1 MIVDKKH
8 RWIYLPTTEADKA
21 VLTKWAKGSTHL
33 QAVSDLS
40 PEQKILYRRCC
51 LTRPDGERLAL
62 GLRSLVESDPGR
74 RFANRYQISDFER
87 VFDLLREY
95 PEVRQDLLDF
105 SSPPSADTEIPV
117 HRFGSFLEGMGYDTF
132 PVFPSVEPTHEDL
145 TPTQR
150 TTPTHG
156 VFITYVNVESDT
168 VRRNETE
175 QAADNLGWTV
185 TRTVATT
192 PKDIDTWSTVEGYEH
207 LPRSRQIE
215 YALSVSHLR
224 ALQSFV
230 ASGCRWGLIL
240 EDDIDLGAV
249 WSWDFSLTDLTLS
262 APDDCGILQLQM
274 IWPITALNGNHVTV
288 AAPESLALRSH
299 VPGRDWATGA
309 YLVRREYALDIL
321 RRFRGGRAHF
331 DFNRYPGLPVADVW
345 IYDNTFFSPL
355 WKAYSTPLLYVRAQD
370 AAAGVQRDNMRLLME
385 RASREFAKQLAARK
399 GDKVKLSDIFQ
410 PVTPTDY
417 PFVSL
422 ITPTYNRRHL
432 LPLLEACILRQTYPR
447 CRMEWILV
455 DDSQDGQPAFTHREN
470 TGLAVKHIVLP
481 EKMVLGAK
489 RNFTVD
495 QAQGQICV
503 YLDDDDYY
511 PPTRVQLSVEA
522 LQKRPDAL
530 LAGSTFIPIYYT
542 AEQEFW
548 VGGPWG
554 AQHTTA
560 GALAHRRIYS
570 SVYRYDAEASF
581 AEEKSFLANY
591 QFPLAQMNHFQ
602 TILCLAHNANTY
614 DKRKLLGSNKMQ
626 RPEQA
631 ITDIIPESL
640 LQEYRSKHETHRVA
654 SQK

>member
-8 RWIYLPTTEADKA
+8 RWIYCATTEADKV
-21 VLTKWAKGSTHL
+21 VLNDWAKGLPHL
-33 QAVSDLS
+33 QLVSDLS
-40 PEQKILYRRCC
+40 LEQRILYRRCS
-51 LTRPDGERLAL
+51 LTRPDNERLTL
-62 GLRSLVESDPGR
+62 GLRSLVESNAGR
-74 RFANRYQISDFER
+74 CFANRYQISDVER

-95 PEVRQDLLDF
+95 PEVRSDLLDF
-105 SSPPSADTEIPV
+105 MPRSPADTEIPV
-117 HRFGSFLEGMGYDTF
+117 HRFGLFLEGMGYEVF

-150 TTPTHG
+150 TIPTNG

-175 QAADNLGWTV
+175 QAANNLGWTV

-192 PKDIDTWSTVEGYEH
+192 PQDFEVWADVERYKN

-230 ASGCRWGLIL
+230 ASGCRWGLVL
-240 EDDIDLGAV
+240 EDDIELQAV
-249 WSWDFSLTDLTLS
+249 LSWEFSLTELS
-262 APDDCGILQLQM
+262 LATPEDCGILQLQM
-274 IWPITALNGNHVTV
+274 SWPVTAINGNHVTV

-299 VPGRDWATGA
+299 IPGRDWATGA
-309 YLVRREYALDIL
+309 YMIRREYALDIL
-321 RRFRGGRAHF
+321 RRFRGGRHF
-331 DFNRYPGLPVADVW
+331 DFTRYPGLPVSDVW
-345 IYDNTFFSPL
+345 IYDNTFFSPI
-355 WKAYSTPLLYVRAQD
+355 WKAYSTPLFYSRSTE
-370 AAAGVQRDNMRLLME
+370 AAAGVQRDNMRVLME
-385 RASREFAKQLAARK
+385 QASRELTRRLVTQA
-399 GDKVKLSDIFQ
+399 KVKLSDVIH
-410 PVTPTDY
+410 PVIPTDY
-417 PFVSL
+417 PFVSI

-432 LPLLEACILRQTYPR
+432 LPLLEACILRQSYPR

-455 DDSQDGQPAFTHREN
+455 DDSQDGQPGFVPREN
-470 TGLAVKHIVLP
+470 TGLSIKHIVLP

-489 RNFTVD
+489 RNYTVD

-503 YLDDDDYY
+503 YMDDDDYY
-511 PPTRVQLSVEA
+511 PPTRVQLAVEA
-522 LQKRPDAL
+522 LQRRPDVL
-530 LAGSTFIPIYYT
+530 LAGSTYIPVYYMT
-542 AEQEFW
+542 DQEFW

-560 GALAHRRIYS
+560 GALAHRRIYAS
-570 SVYRYDAEASF
+570 INRYDESAVF

-602 TILCLAHNANTY
+602 TIVCLAHDSNTY

-626 RPEQA
+626 RPEQP
-631 ITDIIPESL
+631 ITAVIPEIL
-640 LQEYRSKHETHRVA
+640 LQEYQKTHETHRLA